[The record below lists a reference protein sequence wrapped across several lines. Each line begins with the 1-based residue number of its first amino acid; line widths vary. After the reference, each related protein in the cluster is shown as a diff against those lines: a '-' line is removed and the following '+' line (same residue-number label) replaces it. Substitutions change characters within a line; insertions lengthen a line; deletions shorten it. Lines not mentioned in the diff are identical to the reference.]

1 MVTKLMSIVL
11 NASELTLND
20 LHDRFAITRI
30 TESTFFSEWCMDL
43 PYLSEVEQMMLDRVQ
58 RNFLDQLAARSIIEE
73 TVKMV
78 VVSPLLDL
86 AGFYRAPYGIESEV
100 PIQIVISSEDGILQ
114 GRIDTLIVQH
124 KLWILAVESK
134 RTQLSIHVALPQ
146 AIAYLLATPTPQATV
161 FGLVTN
167 GSEFLFI
174 KFDRTTGLHYDLSNV
189 FSLLNRGNDLYIVAQ
204 ILKQLG

>member
-1 MVTKLMSIVL
+1 MSIVL

-20 LHDRFAITRI
+20 LTDRFAIIRDRGRD
-30 TESTFFSEWCMDL
+30 FFPEWCTDL
-43 PYLSEVEQMMLDRVQ
+43 PILSEMEQLLLDRVQ
-58 RNFLDQLAARSIIEE
+58 QNFLDQLAARSVIEE

-78 VVSPLLDL
+78 VLSPLLDL
-86 AGFYRAPYGIESEV
+86 AGFYRSPYEIQSEV
-100 PIQIVISSEDGILQ
+100 SIQVAIPTQDTVLQ

-146 AIAYLLATPTPQATV
+146 AIAYLIATPIEQSVV

-167 GSEFLFI
+167 GSEFMFI
-174 KFDRTTGLHYDLSNV
+174 KFDRTSGLHYDLSNI
-189 FSLLNRGNDLYIVAQ
+189 FSLLNRGNDLYTIVQ

>member
-1 MVTKLMSIVL
+1 MSIVL
-11 NASELTLND
+11 NDSELKLND
-20 LHDRFAITRI
+20 LHDRFALKRV
-30 TESTFFSEWCMDL
+30 TEPTFFSEWCTDL
-43 PYLSEVEQMMLDRVQ
+43 PDLNEVEQIMLDRVQ
-58 RNFLDQLAARSIIEE
+58 QNFLDQLAARSIIEE

-78 VVSPLLDL
+78 IVSPLLDL

-100 PIQIVISSEDGILQ
+100 PIQVVIPSEDGILQ

-146 AIAYLLATPTPQATV
+146 AIAYLLATPTDQSTV

-167 GSEFLFI
+167 GSEFIFI

-189 FSLLNRGNDLYIVAQ
+189 FSLLNRGNDLYLVAQ

>member
-1 MVTKLMSIVL
+1 MSIGL

-20 LHDRFAITRI
+20 LHDRFALTRI
-30 TESTFFSEWCMDL
+30 TDPAFFSEWCRDL
-43 PYLSEVEQMMLDRVQ
+43 PQLSEVEQIMLDRVQ
-58 RNFLDQLAARSIIEE
+58 QNFLDQLAARSIIEA

-78 VVSPLLDL
+78 IVSPLLDL

-100 PIQIVISSEDGILQ
+100 PIQVAIPSEDGILQ

-146 AIAYLLATPTPQATV
+146 AIAYLLATPMEQSTV

-167 GSEFLFI
+167 GSEFIFI
-174 KFDRTTGLHYDLSNV
+174 KFDRTAGLHYDLSNI
-189 FSLLNRGNDLYIVAQ
+189 FSLLNRGNDLYSVVQ
-204 ILKQLG
+204 VLKQLG

>member
-1 MVTKLMSIVL
+1 MSIVL

-20 LHDRFAITRI
+20 LTDRFAIIRDRGHD
-30 TESTFFSEWCMDL
+30 FFPEWCTDL
-43 PYLSEVEQMMLDRVQ
+43 PILSEMEQRLLDRVQ
-58 RNFLDQLAARSIIEE
+58 QNFLDQLAARSVIEE

-78 VVSPLLDL
+78 VLSPLLDL
-86 AGFYRAPYGIESEV
+86 AGFYRSPYEIQSEV
-100 PIQIVISSEDGILQ
+100 SIQVAIPTQDTVLQ

-146 AIAYLLATPTPQATV
+146 AIAYLIATPIEQSVV

-167 GSEFLFI
+167 GSEFMFI
-174 KFDRTTGLHYDLSNV
+174 KFDRTSGLHYDLSNI
-189 FSLLNRGNDLYIVAQ
+189 FSLLNRGNDLYTIVQ

>member
-1 MVTKLMSIVL
+1 MSIVL

-20 LHDRFAITRI
+20 LHNRFPITRI
-30 TESTFFSEWCMDL
+30 TEPAFFSEWCTDL
-43 PYLSEVEQMMLDRVQ
+43 LPLSEVEQTMLDRVQ

-86 AGFYRAPYGIESEV
+86 AGFYRSPYGIESEV
-100 PIQIVISSEDGILQ
+100 PIQIIIPSEDGILQ

-146 AIAYLLATPTPQATV
+146 AIAYFLATPIDQTTV

-167 GSEFLFI
+167 GSEFIFI
-174 KFDRTTGLHYDLSNV
+174 KFDRTTGMNYDLSNV
-189 FSLLNRGNDLYIVAQ
+189 FSLLNRGNDLYTVAQ
-204 ILKQLG
+204 ILKQFG

>member
-1 MVTKLMSIVL
+1 M
-11 NASELTLND
+11 
-20 LHDRFAITRI
+20 
-30 TESTFFSEWCMDL
+30 
-43 PYLSEVEQMMLDRVQ
+43 
-58 RNFLDQLAARSIIEE
+58 IEE

-78 VVSPLLDL
+78 VVSPLLDW
-86 AGFYRAPYGIESEV
+86 AGFYRSPYGIESEV
-100 PIQIVISSEDGILQ
+100 PIQIAIPSDDGILQ
-114 GRIDTLIVQH
+114 GRIDPLIVQH

-146 AIAYLLATPTPQATV
+146 AIAYLLATPVEQSTV

-167 GSEFLFI
+167 GSEFIFI

-189 FSLLNRGNDLYIVAQ
+189 FSLLNRGNDLYTVAQ

>member
-1 MVTKLMSIVL
+1 MSIVL

-20 LHDRFAITRI
+20 LHDRFDLIRI
-30 TESTFFSEWCMDL
+30 TEPTFFSEWCMDL
-43 PYLSEVEQMMLDRVQ
+43 PHLSEVEQIMLDRVQ
-58 RNFLDQLAARSIIEE
+58 QNFLDQLAARSIIEE

-78 VVSPLLDL
+78 IVSPLLDL

-100 PIQIVISSEDGILQ
+100 PIQVAIPSEDGVLQ

-146 AIAYLLATPTPQATV
+146 AIAYLLATPTDQATV

-167 GSEFLFI
+167 GSEFIFI

-189 FSLLNRGNDLYIVAQ
+189 FSLLNRGNALYVVAQ
-204 ILKQLG
+204 ILKQFR

>member
-1 MVTKLMSIVL
+1 MSIVL

-20 LHDRFAITRI
+20 LHKQFAITRI
-30 TESTFFSEWCMDL
+30 TESAFFPEWCTAL
-43 PYLSEVEQMMLDRVQ
+43 PALTEVEQIMLDRVQ

-78 VVSPLLDL
+78 VISPLLDL
-86 AGFYRAPYGIESEV
+86 AGFYRSPYGIESEV
-100 PIQIVISSEDGILQ
+100 PIQVVIPSEDGILQ

-134 RTQLSIHVALPQ
+134 RTQLSLHVALPQ
-146 AIAYLLATPTPQATV
+146 AIAYLLATPIEQTTA

-167 GSEFLFI
+167 GSEFMFI
-174 KFDRTTGLHYDLSNV
+174 KFDRTTGLHYDLSNI

>member
-1 MVTKLMSIVL
+1 MSIVL
-11 NASELTLND
+11 NASELKLND
-20 LHDRFAITRI
+20 LHDRFAIARI
-30 TESTFFSEWCMDL
+30 KDPTFFSEWCTDL
-43 PYLSEVEQMMLDRVQ
+43 PPLTEMEQILLDRVQ
-58 RNFLDQLAARSIIEE
+58 QNFLDQLAARSIIEE

-78 VVSPLLDL
+78 ILSPLLDL
-86 AGFYRAPYGIESEV
+86 AGFYRSPYGIESEV
-100 PIQIVISSEDGILQ
+100 PIQIAIPTEDGILQ

-146 AIAYLLATPTPQATV
+146 AIAYLMATPIEQPIV

-167 GSEFLFI
+167 GSEFMFI
-174 KFDRTTGLHYDLSNV
+174 KFDRTAGLHYDLSNV
-189 FSLLNRGNDLYIVAQ
+189 FSLLNRGNDLYSVAQ